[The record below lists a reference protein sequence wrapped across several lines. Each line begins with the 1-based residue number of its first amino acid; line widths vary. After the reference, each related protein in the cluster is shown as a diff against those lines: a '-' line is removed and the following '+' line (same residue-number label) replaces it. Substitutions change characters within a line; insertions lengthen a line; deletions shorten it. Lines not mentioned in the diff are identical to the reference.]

1 VKLLIASFKH
11 ETNTF
16 SSVPTPLSRFYL
28 DGRLPAGDDAIRQ
41 FRGSGS
47 VLGGMLEV
55 LDAAVCEYLLPVAA
69 EGWPSGPVHDDAFE
83 HIAGKICKVLAEQ
96 SVDGI
101 LLDLHGA
108 MVTQS
113 YTDGEGELLRRV
125 RELAP
130 RVPIAVSL
138 DMHANVSP
146 DIVDALDILCGYQ
159 TYPHVDERETGAR
172 AARLLLRTVRGEIQ
186 PALAWGSVPMLPHV
200 MAQSSLDEPN
210 RSLQAR
216 CMAANREGVL
226 DASLFTGFPHADTPH
241 SGLSA
246 VVISDGDRRS
256 AAHLRDGLLADA
268 WAVRGDFEFAVEPL
282 SESVALA
289 KRLADEKPGKPVF
302 ILDHYDN
309 AASGGSM
316 QELAVLKEILRQE
329 LKDVVFFALFAPDA
343 VEVVQ
348 EAGIGAAVQLALEH
362 PGEGAS
368 PLLVQATVQQ
378 LSDGRATAENEHHE
392 GIFLGMG
399 ASALVRCEGVDIILI
414 SLPMEPF
421 DVTCFTHFGVDI
433 ANRRFVV
440 LKSRVHWRAAFEDM
454 VGATVPCAGSG
465 ACTSNYD
472 ELDFQRVRRPIYPLD
487 PVVEFEPL
495 CIEKFHSRGRPG

>member
-1 VKLLIASFKH
+1 MKLLIASFKH

-125 RELAP
+125 REFAP

-159 TYPHVDERETGAR
+159 NSP
-172 AARLLLRTVRGEIQ
+172 
-186 PALAWGSVPMLPHV
+186 
-200 MAQSSLDEPN
+200 
-210 RSLQAR
+210 
-216 CMAANREGVL
+216 
-226 DASLFTGFPHADTPH
+226 
-241 SGLSA
+241 
-246 VVISDGDRRS
+246 RR
-256 AAHLRDGLLADA
+256 
-268 WAVRGDFEFAVEPL
+268 
-282 SESVALA
+282 
-289 KRLADEKPGKPVF
+289 
-302 ILDHYDN
+302 
-309 AASGGSM
+309 
-316 QELAVLKEILRQE
+316 
-329 LKDVVFFALFAPDA
+329 
-343 VEVVQ
+343 
-348 EAGIGAAVQLALEH
+348 
-362 PGEGAS
+362 
-368 PLLVQATVQQ
+368 
-378 LSDGRATAENEHHE
+378 
-392 GIFLGMG
+392 
-399 ASALVRCEGVDIILI
+399 
-414 SLPMEPF
+414 
-421 DVTCFTHFGVDI
+421 
-433 ANRRFVV
+433 
-440 LKSRVHWRAAFEDM
+440 
-454 VGATVPCAGSG
+454 
-465 ACTSNYD
+465 
-472 ELDFQRVRRPIYPLD
+472 
-487 PVVEFEPL
+487 
-495 CIEKFHSRGRPG
+495 